1 MTYRTIAGNDWL
13 DMGTTGQGRSGPAE
27 TRGFP
32 TMHSNHMYGSV
43 EHETGY
49 GRRSGYT
56 VSPSFNSLFGTNSV
70 HVTSLTASS
79 LFTA

>member
-1 MTYRTIAGNDWL
+1 MSYRTIAGNEWL
-13 DMGTTGQGRSGPAE
+13 DMGTTGQGRSGPTE

-49 GRRSGYT
+49 GRRSGFS
-56 VSPSFNSLFGTNSV
+56 VSPSF
-70 HVTSLTASS
+70 
-79 LFTA
+79 